1 MINKLIFLVLIL
13 ISNNLFS
20 QEISGKELLNNAIN
34 FHDPM
39 NNWVDFNG
47 SFIVKMITPDEK
59 IRESLRLGENMGV

>member
-47 SFIVKMITPDEK
+47 SK
-59 IRESLRLGENMGV
+59 